1 MRQFALLL
9 LLCLMVLG
17 CQSIV
22 TPEHQPSDQAGLFE
36 RIKGK
41 ISISGQPSSFSF
53 DWYHTDD
60 SHSLRFSSFGLV
72 VAEVAAKGSD
82 ITIQTGDGQTWNQA
96 SAQLWMEA
104 HLGIAL
110 PFQSVAF
117 WLSGRPDPGHPSI
130 TRVNSFSQLGWQVN
144 VNRLHRLGYPQKLTL
159 EKSGIK
165 AKIAVSSWQ

>member
-1 MRQFALLL
+1 
-9 LLCLMVLG
+9 MVLG

-22 TPEHQPSDQAGLFE
+22 TPEHQLSDQAGLFE

-60 SHSLRFSSFGLV
+60 SHRLRFSSFGLV

-96 SAQLWMEA
+96 SAQLWMEVN
-104 HLGIAL
+104 LGIAL
-110 PFQSVAF
+110 PLQSVAF
-117 WLSGRPDPGHPSI
+117 WLSGRPDPGHGQAAL
-130 TRVNSFSQLGWQVN
+130 R
-144 VNRLHRLGYPQKLTL
+144 R
-159 EKSGIK
+159 
-165 AKIAVSSWQ
+165 AVAAAGRAPAVPLPPALRQGRAAADAAGRRPA